1 VLCVYPMLT
10 LSGFCFAIC
19 SVVSF
24 VFPPYPTVASSVPF
38 SIFPTAVSQMWEPDK
53 PLCSAEQ
60 IGVGGTWREMSQ
72 REVQSWNSPKERHC
86 KFNFSNE
93 GRDAYMV
100 YTPSSDCVLPALQGH
115 VDVKSKHVRFLGDS
129 LSRHSAQAFYSFTT
143 SEYHY
148 AVERWP
154 WHLLDGPYKCN
165 VSAAAI
171 HNILSGGNLSKASIT
186 WAVARLSTAQR
197 VYGCGTNVSYI
208 PMATAWNV
216 SQGFMDALVT
226 GILYSGTPLGPE
238 DVLVVNWGLW
248 PGAVLGLTKFMR
260 SFVKI
265 AERKG
270 APRLIWR
277 QTSPSHW
284 PGGGDFYPGAHVAT
298 QCVPRE
304 RESEA
309 NYSHVDR
316 APHKSDSAF
325 FAAAQAAGLAVDGMR
340 VAFLPIFRASV
351 ARHEEHPISH
361 FYNSSQ
367 VWRERRALGGTSRVD
382 CTHYCLSS
390 SVFRFWTSSLV
401 STIHSMVKRR

>member
-1 VLCVYPMLT
+1 VPCVHPVIML
-10 LSGFCFAIC
+10 SAFCVAMFFF
-19 SVVSF
+19 VSF
-24 VFPPYPTVASSVPF
+24 VFPSYPTVAS
-38 SIFPTAVSQMWEPDK
+38 AVVFQMSDLDK
-53 PLCSAEQ
+53 PPCSADQ

-72 REVQSWNSPKERHC
+72 WEVQSWNRPEESHC

-100 YTPSSDCVLPALQGH
+100 YTPSSDCVLPALRGH

-129 LSRHSAQAFYSFTT
+129 LSRHFAQAFYSFTT
-143 SEYHY
+143 SSRDVLSAAY
-148 AVERWP
+148 
-154 WHLLDGPYKCN
+154 GPYRCN
-165 VSAAAI
+165 VSAAGI
-171 HNILSGGNLSKASIT
+171 HNILSGGKFSKASIT
-186 WAVARLSTAQR
+186 WAVARLSTTQQ
-197 VYGCGTNVSYI
+197 VYGCGTNVSHI
-208 PMATAWNV
+208 PMASAWNV
-216 SQGFMDALVT
+216 SQEFMDALVT
-226 GILYSGTPLGPE
+226 GIFDSGTPLGPE

-284 PGGGDFYPGAHVAT
+284 PGGGDFYKGAHIAT
-298 QCVPRE
+298 QCVPRD

-309 NYSHVDR
+309 KYSHVDR
-316 APHKSDSAF
+316 EPHKSDSAF
-325 FAAAQAAGLAVDGMR
+325 FAAAQAAGLAVDGRR

-351 ARHEEHPISH
+351 ARHDEHPISH

-367 VWRERRALGGTSRVD
+367 VWRERRILGGTSRVD

-390 SVFRFWTSSLV
+390 SVYRFWTSSLV
-401 STIHSMVKRR
+401 SAIHSMVERR